1 MKMRK
6 CPYCGRRI
14 SYTSSFASR
23 RKAEYVCQKCGKES
37 KVVIDKKVILFFVVA
52 AVISL
57 AIMAGWILAGLV
69 SNPLGI
75 LLVAIPLVIFAAVTP
90 NFVHYEPFK
99 KYQKSMEAKK
109 AGIAYSDNL
118 LTSELDEAEN
128 YTFPSITPQQNDTY
142 DDDFEINTDV
152 FNRIKAERNAARQRL
167 DSNEISSDSSSFEKQ
182 EYVPVINNT
191 SENHVSSGAALKK
204 IHSETPQHHTV
215 SRNRH
220 YINSEQNSDNKKS
233 DDGNR
238 YSVNRK
244 F

>member
-23 RKAEYVCQKCGKES
+23 RKAEYICQKCGKES
-37 KVVIDKKVILFFVVA
+37 KVAVDKKIILFFIVA
-52 AVISL
+52 VVISL

-75 LLVAIPLVIFAAVTP
+75 LLVAIPLIIFTAVSP
-90 NFVHYEPFK
+90 NFVHYEPYK
-99 KYQKSMEAKK
+99 KYRKSMEAKK

-118 LTSELDEAEN
+118 LTSELDEDEN
-128 YTFPSITPQQNDTY
+128 YTFPSITPQQNDT
-142 DDDFEINTDV
+142 DDNFEINTDV
-152 FNRIKAERNAARQRL
+152 FNKIRAERNAARQRL

-182 EYVPVINNT
+182 EYVSVINNT
-191 SENHVSSGAALKK
+191 SENHASSGATLKK
-204 IHSETPQHHTV
+204 IHSEMPQHHAV
-215 SRNRH
+215 NRSRH
-220 YINSEQNSDNKKS
+220 YINSEEASENKKT

>member
-14 SYTSSFASR
+14 SYTSAFASR
-23 RKAEYVCQKCGKES
+23 RKAEFVCQKCGKES
-37 KVVIDKKVILFFVVA
+37 KVAVNKKVILIFILAV
-52 AVISL
+52 VISL
-57 AIMAGWILAGLV
+57 AIMSGWIMAGLS

-75 LLVAIPLVIFAAVTP
+75 LLVAIPLIIFAALTP
-90 NFVHYEPFK
+90 SFVHYEPFK
-99 KYQKSMEAKK
+99 KYKKSMEAKK

-118 LTSELDEAEN
+118 LTSELDKDDN
-128 YTFPSITPQQNDTY
+128 YTFPSINTQQNEV
-142 DDDFEINTDV
+142 DDNFEINTDV
-152 FNRIKAERNAARQRL
+152 FNKIRAERNAARQRL
-167 DSNEISSDSSSFEKQ
+167 DSNEISSDSSSFAKQ
-182 EYVPVINNT
+182 EYVPIINNT
-191 SENHVSSGAALKK
+191 SENHASSGASLKK
-204 IHSETPQHHTV
+204 IHSEAPARHTV

-220 YINSEQNSDNKKS
+220 YINSDETAENKKS